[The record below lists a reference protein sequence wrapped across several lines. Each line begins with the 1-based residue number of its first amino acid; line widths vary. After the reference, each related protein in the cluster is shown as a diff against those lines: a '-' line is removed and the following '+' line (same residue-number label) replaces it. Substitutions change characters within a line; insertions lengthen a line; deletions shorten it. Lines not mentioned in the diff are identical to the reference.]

1 MDYSDKIKALQE
13 KAGIEKDGVA
23 SSKTWLHVY
32 YLLFNSVPYDLNTE
46 ILIKN
51 IQHKLN
57 LRFDAYVWDKTWDA
71 LYDLLIGEDA
81 ETEITPIEIEESNSV
96 MLQTM
101 PKEVVLFAKELIYL
115 AAKNGIIICLMDKP
129 KKQKAFKNKKVACS
143 NFGLSFYVGV
153 FEKNNKGKLVHVEDS
168 PSYAKVAKLGAS
180 IGLTYNHESKYFKS
194 SQMFDVV
201 PAWAVRLNET
211 EMVQELSR
219 RKMENI
225 NLLAIL

>member
-13 KAGIEKDGVA
+13 KAGIETDGVA

-57 LRFDAYVWDKTWDA
+57 VRHDAYVWDKTWDA
-71 LYDLLIGEDA
+71 LYDLLIEQDV
-81 ETEITPIEIEESNSV
+81 ETEITPAEVEQSNMV
-96 MLQTM
+96 MLNTM
-101 PKEVVLFAKELIYL
+101 SKEVVLFAKELIYL
-115 AAKNGIIICLMDKP
+115 AAKNGICIRLMDKP
-129 KKQKAFKNKKVACS
+129 KKQKQFKNKKIANS

-153 FEKNNKGKLVHVEDS
+153 FEKNTKGKLVHVENS

-194 SQMFDVV
+194 SQKFDIV
-201 PAWAVRLNET
+201 PAWAVRLNDT

-225 NLLAIL
+225 NLLAII